1 MERTSK
7 AMGPA
12 LRGLLRGAA
21 VGAAASCLAACG
33 DSAPMSASASASGE
47 TMTSTTGAMTG
58 TETGTTTETGTGGAT
73 EGGTGWSSSLEV
85 GTEHGAFLSVWGPSP
100 TEVYAVGGQL
110 VSGGSHGMIFRWDG
124 EAWGEEV
131 LPDDTPSLNWV
142 TGAGDDVWAVGYGG
156 AALRLEGGSWVRYPS
171 PTESMLWG
179 AWGVGEGEVWAVG
192 GDGVKDEPVLLRWGG
207 EAWESVVL
215 PALDEASHGL
225 FKVWGSAADDVMIV
239 GDRGVTLRYD
249 GAQWSAVDTGSIVDL
264 ISLWGPGDGTL
275 LSVGGRANGRLA
287 RWDGATW
294 SGETLSIPG
303 LNGVWVDSGGTATL
317 VGWQGT
323 IYSLAAGSLA
333 PVPEESGTSLLLHAV
348 YGFEGGPRF
357 AVGGTLQTAPPFVG
371 LVLVDDG

>member
-1 MERTSK
+1 
-7 AMGPA
+7 
-12 LRGLLRGAA
+12 
-21 VGAAASCLAACG
+21 
-33 DSAPMSASASASGE
+33 MSASASASGE
-47 TMTSTTGAMTG
+47 TTTGATG
-58 TETGTTTETGTGGAT
+58 ATVTGAVTETGAGATTEGVA
-73 EGGTGWSSSLEV
+73 GWSSSLEV

-110 VSGGSHGMIFRWDG
+110 AAGGSRGMIFRWDG
-124 EAWGEEV
+124 EGWDEEV
-131 LPDDTPSLNWV
+131 LPADTPSLNWV
-142 TGAGDDVWAVGYGG
+142 TGAGGDVWAVGYEG
-156 AALRLEGGSWVRYPS
+156 AALRLEGGSWVRHPS

-179 AWGVGEGEVWAVG
+179 AWGAGEDEVWAVG
-192 GDGVKDEPVLLRWGG
+192 GDGVKDEPLLLRWGG
-207 EAWESVVL
+207 EGWESVVL
-215 PALDEASHGL
+215 PALDEGSHGL

-249 GAQWSAVDTGSIVDL
+249 GALWSALDTGSIVDL
-264 ISLWGPGDGTL
+264 ISVWGPGDGTM

-303 LNGVWVDSGGTATL
+303 LNGVWVDSGGAATL

-348 YGFEGGPRF
+348 HGFEGGPRF
-357 AVGGTLQTAPPFVG
+357 AVGGTLQAAPPFVG
-371 LVLVDDG
+371 LVLVDDGS